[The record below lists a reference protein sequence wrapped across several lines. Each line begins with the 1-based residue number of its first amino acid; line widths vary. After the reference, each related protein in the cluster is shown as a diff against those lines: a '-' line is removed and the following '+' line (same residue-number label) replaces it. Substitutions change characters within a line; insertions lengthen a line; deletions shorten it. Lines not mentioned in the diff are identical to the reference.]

1 MSNKLVW
8 SNNMTMNSLAAL
20 KPEDLRVELID
31 YGYDEELINT
41 LTDDEL
47 YDKIVYADDILWQ
60 VDDDR
65 FNWDIEPMI
74 NKQTCDGIVLMV
86 GKAARWD
93 GNRPAGKAVFTESLR
108 GGDIDPDV
116 DVVRIED
123 DGEGLV
129 WLGSHHDGTHKF
141 KLYALPEENQVEFIQ
156 ECMEDAINDEMM
168 WYHDEENLDDAYD
181 DIIEDILARFTDL
194 DYLNDYISFNLVPS
208 FCKRIKNESNI
219 AVGENL
225 EEEVLDEANTKEP
238 KKLAK
243 ELKEIKKLANE
254 YGYEYLTSM
263 PFSNFDNDPISIE
276 YNYPEFSKIVK
287 AFFVEMGDMTRE
299 EAKTDIDTLDLL
311 WDQNISQHDWDTI
324 IRTCEYLLNHKNAQI
339 EKIYKTGYNS
349 FLDDDQILADREGN
363 PDFEESLQEATGE
376 TITEG
381 FYLGDNGKFY
391 SKPQTKEQKKYAKD
405 EKKRIK
411 SKDLGLEA
419 EYILSELEKVSKIKN
434 KSTRNK
440 KLSAIEDEFYDDY
453 YYSLRRYEVD
463 EIENKLK
470 DIYKLD
476 ESLNEDIVQSYETML
491 PGETI
496 DDYIKDAKKYNITIK
511 KDPDLP
517 EDIILSGNRED
528 LRRYYAAVLFVDMD
542 DDAVDV
548 ISESKFNKYYSYNI
562 TNGDITNTVTQVG
575 EYFYTIKRPD
585 GKYIRNISANR
596 DGKDADK
603 LFTAEEVEAYKR
615 GMNMWIVDET
625 MHNEEVLREGAAE
638 EIKMHEF
645 KEEIVDYIYNS
656 LLEEIDTNLAP
667 EIASKFG
674 QYDLEWCNDEGDN
687 FEARKI
693 ENHKKQLAR
702 AIADSLF
709 KYAPREL

>member
-8 SNNMTMNSLAAL
+8 SNNMTMNALAAL

-47 YDKIVYADDILWQ
+47 YDNIVYSDDILWQ

-65 FNWDIEPMI
+65 FDWDIEPMI

-86 GKAARWD
+86 GEAARWD
-93 GNRPAGKAVFTESLR
+93 GKRPAGKAVFTESLK

-141 KLYALPEENQVEFIQ
+141 ALYALPEENQIDFIQ

-168 WYHDEENLDDAYD
+168 WYHDEENLDDAFD

-194 DYLNDYISFNLVPS
+194 DYLNDYINFNLVPS

-276 YNYPEFSKIVK
+276 YNYPEFARIVK

-324 IRTCEYLLNHKNAQI
+324 IAACEELASGKTRSSQI
-339 EKIYKTGYNS
+339 EKIYKKGYNS
-349 FLDDDQILADREGN
+349 FLDDDQILADREGD
-363 PDFEESLQEATGE
+363 PDFEESLKESTGE
-376 TITEG
+376 TIT
-381 FYLGDNGKFY
+381 
-391 SKPQTKEQKKYAKD
+391 
-405 EKKRIK
+405 
-411 SKDLGLEA
+411 
-419 EYILSELEKVSKIKN
+419 
-434 KSTRNK
+434 
-440 KLSAIEDEFYDDY
+440 
-453 YYSLRRYEVD
+453 
-463 EIENKLK
+463 
-470 DIYKLD
+470 

-496 DDYIKDAKKYNITIK
+496 DDYIKDAKKYNITIE
-511 KDPDLP
+511 KDPEFPQDV
-517 EDIILSGNRED
+517 ILSGNRED
-528 LRRYYAAVLFVDMD
+528 LRKFYAAVLFVDMD

-585 GKYIRNISANR
+585 GRYIRNVSANR
-596 DGKDADK
+596 EGKDADK

-625 MHNEEVLREGAAE
+625 IHNEEFLNEGAAE
-638 EIKMHEF
+638 EIAMHEF
-645 KEEIVDYIYNS
+645 KEEIVDYIYDN
-656 LLEEIDTNLAP
+656 LLSEVDTNLAH
-667 EIASKFG
+667 EIANKFG
-674 QYDLEWCNDEGDN
+674 EYNVEWCNDDGDD
-687 FEARKI
+687 FVARKV
-693 ENHKKQLAR
+693 ENHKMQLAR